1 MSIVFRPAI
10 PMSFR
15 QKENFISPVIKS
27 SVTNKR
33 PAKLWTTRTLAAL
46 IELRALAVPYSEIG
60 LFFERRPADC
70 AGAVNR
76 HSLQLAIR
84 NRRKALIQE
93 AKHHEEST

>member
-10 PMSFR
+10 PISFR
-15 QKENFISPVIKS
+15 QKESFIPSVTKSP
-27 SVTNKR
+27 VTNKR
-33 PAKLWTTRTLAAL
+33 PAKLWTTSTLAAL
-46 IELRALAVPYSEIG
+46 VELRALAVPYNEIG

-84 NRRKALIQE
+84 NKRKALIQE
-93 AKHHEEST
+93 AKEQNK